1 MHARSKPCTLQCGE
15 NLKREEHMIE
25 AIRALFANYALLAAV
40 FAWLSAQIL
49 KFFIHAAINRK
60 FSFER
65 LHGDGGMPSGHSAT
79 VMALATMVGYL
90 GGFDSIH
97 FAVAMVFA
105 IVVMHDATGVR
116 RETGKQA
123 MDIVQIFGALNDILG
138 EKDKLVQR
146 EKLKTFVGHSPV
158 QVFCGA
164 ILGILVSVLY
174 ILIAGL

>member
-1 MHARSKPCTLQCGE
+1 MGQAFLD
-15 NLKREEHMIE
+15 
-25 AIRALFANYALLAAV
+25 LFHNHALLAAV
-40 FAWLSAQIL
+40 FAWLSAQLL

-79 VMALATMVGYL
+79 VMALATVIGYL
-90 GGFDSIH
+90 SGWGS
-97 FAVAMVFA
+97 VAFA
-105 IVVMHDATGVR
+105 IALIFAIIVMHDASGVR

-123 MDIVQIFGALNDILG
+123 MDIVQLFEALNDILS
-138 EKDKLVQR
+138 EKDKITQR

-164 ILGILVSVLY
+164 LLGILVGVLY
-174 ILIAGL
+174 IVIAGL

>member
-1 MHARSKPCTLQCGE
+1 
-15 NLKREEHMIE
+15 MIIE
-25 AIRALFANYALLAAV
+25 VIKDLFSNHALLAAV

-49 KFFIHAAINRK
+49 KFFLHAAINRQ

-79 VMALATMVGYL
+79 VMALAIMVGYL
-90 GGFDSIH
+90 SGFGSVH
-97 FAVAMVFA
+97 FAVAAVFA

-123 MDIVQIFGALNDILG
+123 LDIVKIIGALNDILG

-164 ILGILVSVLY
+164 VLGAIVSVLY
-174 ILIAGL
+174 IVIAGI